1 MIKRITEQRLYNIT
15 LYYLTRYEASVA
27 KVRAMLRRRL
37 QKARL
42 NGAEVPAEAPEWIE
56 QVIRKVQS
64 LGYVDDSRFAENQVR
79 LLAGQGKSARFIV
92 GKLQQAG
99 IAPEVVQDLLNQQE
113 GDEESRAR
121 CWARKKRIGPYRGA
135 NRADYRQKDM
145 AALARAGFS
154 YETVCAVLGADS
166 DDQ

>member
-15 LYYLTRYEASVA
+15 LYYLTRYEASGA

-56 QVIRKVQS
+56 QVIRKVQN

-92 GKLQQAG
+92 GKLKQAG
-99 IAPEVVQDLLNQQE
+99 IAPEVVQDLLNRQE
-113 GDEESRAR
+113 GDEETRAR
-121 CWARKKRIGPYRGA
+121 CWARKKRIGPYRVA

>member
-15 LYYLTRYEASVA
+15 LYYLTRYEASGA

-42 NGAEVPAEAPEWIE
+42 NGVEVPAEAPEWIE

-79 LLAGQGKSARFIV
+79 LLVEQGKSARFIV

-99 IAPEVVQDLLNQQE
+99 IAPEVVQDLLNRQE

-121 CWARKKRIGPYRGA
+121 CWARKKRIGPYRTA